1 MIDVFIRF
9 LRSEPRTMLP
19 LINIVL
25 VAVWFLLLVSA
36 LGSLYS
42 QPWSRPAKL
51 VWGLLVV
58 FFPPV
63 GLLAYAGVCLLNS
76 FRGELPRLQ

>member
-9 LRSEPRTMLP
+9 LRCEPRTMLP

-25 VAVWFLLLVSA
+25 VAVWFLLVISA

-42 QPWSRPAKL
+42 QPWSRAAKL
-51 VWGLLVV
+51 GWLLIIL
-58 FFPPV
+58 FLPPV

>member
-9 LRSEPRTMLP
+9 LRCEPRTMLP

-25 VAVWFLLLVSA
+25 VVVWFLLLASA
-36 LGSLYS
+36 IGSLYS
-42 QPWSRPAKL
+42 QPWSRTAKL
-51 VWGLLVV
+51 AWGLIILLV
-58 FFPPV
+58 PAI

>member
-1 MIDVFIRF
+1 MLDVFIRF
-9 LRSEPRTMLP
+9 LRCEPRTMLP

-25 VAVWFLLLVSA
+25 VVVWFMLLASA
-36 LGSLYS
+36 IGSLHS
-42 QPWSRPAKL
+42 QPWSRTAKL
-51 VWGLLVV
+51 AWGLIILFV
-58 FFPPV
+58 PAI